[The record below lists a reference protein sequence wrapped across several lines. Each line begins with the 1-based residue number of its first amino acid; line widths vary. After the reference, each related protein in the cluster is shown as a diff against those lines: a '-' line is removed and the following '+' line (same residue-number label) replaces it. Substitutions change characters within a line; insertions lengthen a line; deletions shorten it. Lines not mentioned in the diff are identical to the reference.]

1 MFDFI
6 YAEVSILDHPRTH
19 ALLDRFPCAQQVP
32 CARYGSAMG
41 SNGSAGSGGYPVR
54 PSMPSLTAALER
66 KEL

>member
-6 YAEVSILDHPRTH
+6 YAEDSILDHPRTH

-41 SNGSAGSGGYPVR
+41 SNESVGSGGGASFDRLCP
-54 PSMPSLTAALER
+54 A
-66 KEL
+66 